1 MYFFTQPTGESAWQ
15 LQDASLRA
23 RIVGG
28 SNPPAFVTVLDT
40 ETPVVEGMT
49 REEEDAVRYRGPWYA
64 DIDAE
69 NIHQGQQQFNRLLD
83 KLEANG
89 VCLNQCRLY
98 ATGGRG
104 FHIEVPMEVFCPKAR
119 AVQFLPAIYKE
130 MAFQVFVD
138 CLDMRVYSA
147 RRGRMWRTV
156 NVQRPNGLY
165 KVQITPEEARGMTE
179 DGYAKTCS
187 CMRQTWE
194 PEEPELA
201 TGFSSLWVTAQAA
214 VAQGVKKRKDTVQD
228 AQALQRFG
236 GDWPPSL
243 LRLMAGELHSTAGWN
258 DICLQ
263 VSVTANL
270 LGKKHEDVLSL
281 CAPLIASHQSDGT
294 RYNTEKARC
303 RRLREALRYTE
314 GNPRYN
320 FSIGGLIALM
330 PEGADISDLT
340 VQEAQGPSDEEP
352 PTDYE
357 GAQLQGDKQGD
368 SEDPTLQGLALRYDR
383 ISRGL
388 KITESAV
395 VVNSQDGTGKHLTN
409 ARFLRG
415 HPLLSMEGRIIAY
428 ECQYVVDGTR
438 IVDVQVPLD
447 ALLTAR
453 AFARLMMPYGV
464 VWQGNDAQTVAYG
477 RLHQL
482 NCPMAEAEY
491 LTPREGVDILNRP
504 GTRGALDVVWASTDS
519 VQKHVSKTSESDVRY
534 RFRGLYTAGGV
545 LRSDLQHAPL
555 ITEHTDEVFQL
566 VSALLD
572 LNAPGVVGNMLGWC
586 VACFFRQFHHK
597 GFGQFPLLMAY
608 GEAGSGK
615 TTTVELLS
623 ALFYYENRPLILQT
637 AGTTLH
643 ALQGAMVSSASI
655 PILLDEYKP
664 RQMPPGLHNKLLN
677 LFRGSYNAGDLAKGG
692 MAEDPSNWREV
703 GRMTCAAPLLIIA
716 EAVETETATLERT
729 VTVAFQKSANDSRR
743 EALIRAEDYASA
755 TPVLGRAIMMLALST
770 ELDEFRR
777 EMREDVQRVRR
788 TVSAFTQKDRV
799 IYNTAVV
806 YNGLRTLW
814 KGLQAW
820 LPTASIEALRERYEN
835 TMSAVLDVQ
844 AQASMAVMSEASKV
858 LHTMAAMSNMDDE
871 QRNPETTLVLNVDY
885 LYTGDSQQFLDLKV
899 RNCYIKYVTWCRRKG
914 FTPLYDDEDAFLHGM
929 KHYRGLVSPQ
939 VDSPL
944 KVVDPSARV
953 FRFSVKTLT
962 EERVDPFKSSM

>member
-23 RIVGG
+23 RIISG

-40 ETPVVEGMT
+40 ETPVVDGMT

-83 KLEANG
+83 KLEAHG
-89 VCLNQCRLY
+89 VCLDQCRLY

-104 FHIEVPMEVFCPKAR
+104 FHIEVPMEVFCLKAK
-119 AVQFLPAIYKE
+119 AVPFLPAIYKE

-165 KVQITPEEARGMTE
+165 KVQITPAEARAMTE
-179 DGYAKTCS
+179 ENYAEICAR
-187 CMRQTWE
+187 MRQPWE
-194 PEEPELA
+194 PEAPELA
-201 TGFSSLWVTAQAA
+201 TGFSSLWVTAQASI
-214 VAQGVKKRKDTVQD
+214 AQGLKKRKEAVKDEV
-228 AQALQRFG
+228 ALQRFG
-236 GDWPPSL
+236 GGWPPSL
-243 LRLMAGELHSTAGWN
+243 LRLMQGELHSATGWN

-263 VSVTANL
+263 ISVTANL
-270 LGKKHEDVLSL
+270 LGKKHEEVLGL

-294 RYNTEKARC
+294 RYNTEKARW

-330 PEGADISDLT
+330 PEGADITDLT
-340 VQEAQGPSDEEP
+340 VQDSGAAADEP
-352 PTDYE
+352 PPDYAGASQEPAGAE
-357 GAQLQGDKQGD
+357 GPDSALQG
-368 SEDPTLQGLALRYDR
+368 SETDLRYDR

-395 VVNSQDGTGKHLTN
+395 VVNSADGTGKHLTN

-428 ECQYVVDGTR
+428 ECQYVVDGSR
-438 IVDVQVPLD
+438 VVDVQVPLD

-453 AFARLMMPYGV
+453 AFAKLMMPYGI
-464 VWQGNDAQTVAYG
+464 VWQGNDAQTMAYG

-491 LTPREGVDILNRP
+491 MTPREGVDILTRP
-504 GTRGALDVVWASTDS
+504 GVRGSCDVVWAATDC
-519 VQKHVSKTSESDVRY
+519 VQKHASKVTSTDVNY
-534 RFRGLYTAGGV
+534 RFRGLYTAGGM
-545 LRSDLQHAPL
+545 LKSDLHHAPS
-555 ITEHTDEVFQL
+555 IAEHADDVFHL
-566 VSALLD
+566 VDALLD
-572 LNAPGVVGNMLGWC
+572 LNDPNVIGNMLGWC

-623 ALFYYENRPLILQT
+623 TLFYFENKPLILQT

-643 ALQGAMVSSASI
+643 ALQGTMVSSASI

-664 RQMPPGLHNKLLN
+664 RQMPPGLHNKLLT

-729 VTVAFQKSANDSRR
+729 ITVAFQKPANDARR
-743 EALIRAEDYASA
+743 EALVRAEDYAHA
-755 TPVLGRAIMMLALST
+755 IPILGRAVMMLALST
-770 ELDEFRR
+770 ELSEFKQD
-777 EMREDVQRVRR
+777 MRNDVQAVRKE
-788 TVSAFTQKDRV
+788 VSAFTLKDRV
-799 IYNTAVV
+799 VYNTAAV

-814 KGLQAW
+814 RGLQAW
-820 LPTASIEALRERYEN
+820 LSPEAVEALQERYN
-835 TMSAVLDVQ
+835 AMVSAVLDVQ
-844 AQASMAVMSEASKV
+844 TQASMAVMSEASKV

-871 QRNPETTLVLNVDY
+871 QRNPETTLVLNMDY
-885 LYTGDSQQFLDLKV
+885 VYTGESGQFLDLKV

-939 VDSPL
+939 ADSPL
-944 KVVDPSARV
+944 KAVDPSARV
-953 FRFSVKTLT
+953 FRFSVRTLT
-962 EERVDPFKSSM
+962 EEGVDPFKSSM